1 MKDFFVED
9 ILEKFEDYTQPVDQG
24 PSFMNQEPRNMY
36 VAGGVIKAA
45 KKFLTQTPKP
55 KPSILKR
62 EAVPLNLTQINE
74 ISKNKE
80 FEQAWKNYKI
90 SIRKVGRRKYSKEQ
104 FFEMWARENMA
115 QGGRI
120 GFAENPL
127 KNFDRKTR
135 KLDKGVTKIS
145 SERVSSKIMKH
156 IYKDKATGKEIEV
169 FKVKITDQPSNKG
182 GNMKAGKG
190 GNYKTLL
197 SKEFS
202 TLEEAIGSRDDYY
215 KDNPGKRV
223 VDPTKKSDA
232 KKKRRE
238 NEKLAGGDERFKQ
251 GNKEIQKGHST
262 NIEGKNKI
270 KPKNII
276 YTPTEINSK
285 MGGKAGAVDT
295 QNPSSLDSL
304 DLKQRNS
311 EAKIEE
317 IKKSKLPESEKKR
330 LLDIEDKKLTKYVAQ
345 SDGFKTS
352 VLSDGSEF
360 GTSFRSLQ
368 SQDMFD
374 EFPDMTEKQVKEFVG
389 EYFTQKGDLKPKY
402 ANAKNLPQ
410 SVKDNIVK
418 AYTFNENVKNA
429 QANAKKSK
437 FINRMMDFCPNKL
450 AGGGSPGACSLK
462 EAKAGM
468 KKQIDL
474 AKKASKDGKI
484 PKKFGKLRSF
494 MTSVLGVFD
503 APIELLLVLPEITAG
518 NTDAAIQNST
528 LGWFT
533 DKGEFNL
540 EKLKDSNFEAYQ
552 FLKDKQARK
561 EYTEAEE
568 TLDSLQPFLDKA
580 QKEGTLNQVNPEI
593 LEQYRNANNK
603 RESIIDEYQ
612 EYGYSSDD
620 PTQSPL
626 TGKVATQ
633 NYLKDKVKTDWQKR
647 QDKLKKQSDADY
659 EASGLVFDKDPNQKQ
674 LQYEDVYKAPT
685 DLKSFIEQKG
695 ELGKDTMLQYGVRD
709 EANRTGV
716 GDIFDNYIQGA
727 DNKDERDLYSEL
739 PIEYANQ
746 LAALEKEELNQGLKS
761 KGNFMT
767 RAFRNLLESQQM
779 DTDQLYAKGGLA
791 NLMKKYYD

>member
-1 MKDFFVED
+1 M
-9 ILEKFEDYTQPVDQG
+9 T
-24 PSFMNQEPRNMY
+24 N
-36 VAGGVIKAA
+36 
-45 KKFLTQTPKP
+45 
-55 KPSILKR
+55 
-62 EAVPLNLTQINE
+62 
-74 ISKNKE
+74 
-80 FEQAWKNYKI
+80 
-90 SIRKVGRRKYSKEQ
+90 
-104 FFEMWARENMA
+104 
-115 QGGRI
+115 
-120 GFAENPL
+120 
-127 KNFDRKTR
+127 
-135 KLDKGVTKIS
+135 
-145 SERVSSKIMKH
+145 
-156 IYKDKATGKEIEV
+156 V
-169 FKVKITDQPSNKG
+169 FG
-182 GNMKAGKG
+182 
-190 GNYKTLL
+190 
-197 SKEFS
+197 
-202 TLEEAIGSRDDYY
+202 
-215 KDNPGKRV
+215 
-223 VDPTKKSDA
+223 
-232 KKKRRE
+232 
-238 NEKLAGGDERFKQ
+238 LAD
-251 GNKEIQKGHST
+251 
-262 NIEGKNKI
+262 
-270 KPKNII
+270 
-276 YTPTEINSK
+276 
-285 MGGKAGAVDT
+285 V
-295 QNPSSLDSL
+295 
-304 DLKQRNS
+304 
-311 EAKIEE
+311 
-317 IKKSKLPESEKKR
+317 
-330 LLDIEDKKLTKYVAQ
+330 
-345 SDGFKTS
+345 
-352 VLSDGSEF
+352 
-360 GTSFRSLQ
+360 
-368 SQDMFD
+368 
-374 EFPDMTEKQVKEFVG
+374 
-389 EYFTQKGDLKPKY
+389 
-402 ANAKNLPQ
+402 
-410 SVKDNIVK
+410 
-418 AYTFNENVKNA
+418 
-429 QANAKKSK
+429 
-437 FINRMMDFCPNKL
+437 
-450 AGGGSPGACSLK
+450 
-462 EAKAGM
+462 
-468 KKQIDL
+468 
-474 AKKASKDGKI
+474 
-484 PKKFGKLRSF
+484 
-494 MTSVLGVFD
+494 
-503 APIELLLVLPEITAG
+503 PIETLLVLPEITAG